1 MCYFYISKKTKKVK
15 QIFNIMKNLKLAA
28 LLMIMAS
35 GLLFTQCTSDII
47 QGPEGIAGIDGSDGT
62 DGVNGVDGVAG
73 TAECITC
80 HNTSHKEAINDSYAL
95 AKHSTANTRTG
106 SCAACHSQEGYF
118 AALKGTFNEL
128 NYPSGTV
135 LTKRTCTTCHSKHST
150 FDFANDGQDFA
161 LRSSGPVALTHMPGV
176 TIDFN
181 SSSNMCVQCHQPR
194 GPVPA
199 LDTDGLN
206 MTVTTSNKGVTPHY
220 GVNATF
226 MAGVQGYPITGD
238 VAIPATGVN
247 PHNSGASCTKCHM
260 GSPTAVT
267 NGSHTFKATLNAC
280 ITCHPGATS
289 FDINGFQT
297 EINALEEDLKNLMF
311 AKNMAVMGSR
321 NPELIVGK
329 VLPKAYVEIFWNYA
343 SVTSDHSSGVHNPA
357 YIKAMLKNSIQKL
370 NSLPSIP

>member
-1 MCYFYISKKTKKVK
+1 
-15 QIFNIMKNLKLAA
+15 MKNLKLAA

-62 DGVNGVDGVAG
+62 DGVNGIDGVAG

-80 HNTSHKEAINDSYAL
+80 HNTSHKEAINASYAL
-95 AKHSTANTRTG
+95 AKHSTANARTG

-118 AALKGTFNEL
+118 AALKGTFNAL
-128 NYPSGTV
+128 DYPSGTV

-150 FDFANDGQDFA
+150 FDFKNDGQDFA
-161 LRSSGPVALTHMPGV
+161 LRSSGPVVLTHMPGV
-176 TIDFN
+176 TINFN

-194 GPVPA
+194 GPVPV
-199 LDTDGLN
+199 LDADGLN
-206 MTVTTSNKGVTPHY
+206 MTVTTSNRSVTPHY

-247 PHNSGASCTKCHM
+247 PHNASGASCTKCHM
-260 GSPTAVT
+260 GSPTDVT
-267 NGSHTFKATLNAC
+267 NGSHTFKPTLNTC
-280 ITCHPGATS
+280 ITCHPGITS
-289 FDINGFQT
+289 FDRNGFQT
-297 EINALEEDLKNLMF
+297 EFNTLKAELLALMISKGMVTGTALTT
-311 AKNMAVMGSR
+311 
-321 NPELIVGK
+321 GK
-329 VLPKAYVEIFWNYA
+329 VLPKAYVEIFWNYQ
-343 SVTSDHSSGVHNPA
+343 SLNSDHSSGIHNPA

-370 NSLPSIP
+370 NSLPAIP